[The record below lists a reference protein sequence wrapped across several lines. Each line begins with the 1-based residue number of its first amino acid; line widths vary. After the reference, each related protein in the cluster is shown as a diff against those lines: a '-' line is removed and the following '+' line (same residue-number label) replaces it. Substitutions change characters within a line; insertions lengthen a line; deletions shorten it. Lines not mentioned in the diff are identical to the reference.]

1 MALIIDDY
9 VIDVLMRDLVAH
21 DRKPAA
27 FIVYLYVWR
36 ETRSRNLE
44 QAPLS
49 HNSIADVTGL
59 SKSAVQRAIR
69 WLVKRKLMTASK
81 GSVTATPYYSV
92 CTPWNR
98 AGLF

>member
-1 MALIIDDY
+1 VFTIDDY

-21 DRKPAA
+21 DRRPAA

-36 ETRSRNLE
+36 ETRARNLE
-44 QAPLS
+44 QAALS

-69 WLVKRKLMTASK
+69 WLLKRKLITVSK
-81 GSVTATPYYSV
+81 DSVTATPHYGV